1 MLFIGKE
8 KEDEINEKKIVDS
21 IRCLGL
27 DMINEA
33 DSGHSGIV
41 LGAAPILYTLYA
53 KHLNVNPLDPNW
65 YNRDRF
71 ILSSGHGSALLYS
84 TLFLAGF
91 DISLDD
97 LRNFRKIN
105 SKTPGHPELNIT
117 PGVDMSTGPLGQ
129 GLASSVGIAISE
141 EYLRNYYNKKG
152 LSFINYYTY
161 VLCGDGDLMEGVS
174 YEAISLAGTLK
185 LSHLI
190 VIYDCN
196 KVTLDSTTTDTFTEN
211 IEQRFSSMNWNTI
224 TVSDG
229 EDINSIDNAI
239 IKAKSQD
246 KPTLIIVNTTIGK
259 YSKYQNSNKAH
270 GSILTKEEISEIK
283 NNLGIRDVPF
293 AVSQDA
299 IEHMQKLII
308 SRVEPLYNNWHKIV
322 EILNEEDKKDYDNLK
337 DNKLTITCDNIE
349 YDLPEDGYET
359 IRNQNNKILNFYATS
374 TPFMIGG
381 SADLSSSTKTYLEN
395 MDNFTSANRSGKNI
409 LFGVR
414 EHAMGCIANGIA
426 LTGLKVFTSTFL
438 SFSDYMKPAIRMSA
452 LMKLPVIYIFTHDSI
467 SLGKDGPSHQPCEQL
482 VSLRSI
488 PNTTLFRP
496 ADVNE
501 LIGIYK
507 YIMNNTEGPY
517 ILSIGRNKVKIKDNT
532 RINEVTKGGYIV
544 KKEEGSVS
552 GIIISSGEE
561 LDMALEVSEIL
572 ENKGFNMR
580 VISMPSIE
588 LFNMQSDEY
597 KNELLPVGTKV
608 FVIESSSS
616 YSWYKFVYNDK
627 YLFTLDSFGSSGSTD
642 DVYKKYGFD
651 VTNIAD
657 KIEKLLK

>member
-1 MLFIGKE
+1 
-8 KEDEINEKKIVDS
+8 
-21 IRCLGL
+21 
-27 DMINEA
+27 
-33 DSGHSGIV
+33 
-41 LGAAPILYTLYA
+41 
-53 KHLNVNPLDPNW
+53 
-65 YNRDRF
+65 
-71 ILSSGHGSALLYS
+71 
-84 TLFLAGF
+84 
-91 DISLDD
+91 
-97 LRNFRKIN
+97 
-105 SKTPGHPELNIT
+105 
-117 PGVDMSTGPLGQ
+117 MSQ
-129 GLASSVGIAISE
+129 V
-141 EYLRNYYNKKG
+141 
-152 LSFINYYTY
+152 
-161 VLCGDGDLMEGVS
+161 
-174 YEAISLAGTLK
+174 
-185 LSHLI
+185 I

-359 IRNQNNKILNFYATS
+359 IRNQNSKILNFYAAS

-532 RINEVTKGGYIV
+532 SINEVTKGGYIV

-627 YLFTLDSFGSSGSTD
+627 YLFTLDSFGASGSTD